1 MPSRFSPQ
9 SLLLDE
15 NLDPLL
21 TSTFSK
27 AGFDAYHQS
36 QLDAKPEQ
44 KQDFKWLGLLNGELT
59 DNAIKY
65 LGTDC
70 IITGDTQF
78 HTELRVPLPLPVI
91 QIKKYGKSDLE
102 RQQYI
107 ISKFIIPEIEKGLEI
122 GVYRANLEG
131 IRQIYDSHRRRVL

>member
-1 MPSRFSPQ
+1 MPSHFSPQ

-21 TSTFSK
+21 TSTFSES
-27 AGFDAYHQS
+27 GFEAYHQS

-70 IITGDTQF
+70 IITGDMQF
-78 HTELRVPLPLPVI
+78 HTELRIPLPLPVI

-107 ISKFIIPEIEKGLEI
+107 ISEFIIPEIKKGLQI

-131 IRQIYDSHRRRVL
+131 IRQIYDSNRRRVP